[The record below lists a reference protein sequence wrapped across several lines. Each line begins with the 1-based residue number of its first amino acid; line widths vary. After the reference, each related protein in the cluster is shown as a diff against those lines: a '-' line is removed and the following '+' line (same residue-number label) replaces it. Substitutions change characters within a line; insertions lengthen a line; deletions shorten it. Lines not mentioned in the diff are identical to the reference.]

1 MLAAIPGMLATL
13 ALPAPPAPP
22 TGQRQ
27 PTLLNRFADA
37 VRFRHSSRRTEQRA
51 TERREAGSDIRTI
64 RELLGYTDVSTTTI
78 YKHVLTKEGHGVQRP
93 VDAL

>member
-1 MLAAIPGMLATL
+1 MLAAIPDMLATL

-27 PTLLNRFADA
+27 PTLLNRFVEAL
-37 VRFRHSSRRTEQRA
+37 RSRHYSRRTEQ
-51 TERREAGSDIRTI
+51 THLREAGSDIRTI
-64 RELLGYTDVSTTTI
+64 RELLGYTDVSTTMISTP
-78 YKHVLTKEGHGVQRP
+78 VLTKGGHGDRGP